1 MRPYKISN
9 PDRPVVSRR
18 EQLLAEAARLF
29 AAHGFRGVG
38 INDIGAA
45 VGISG
50 PGIYRHFSSKEEILA
65 ALLVGISQYLHDG
78 GEGLAERFRG
88 LELLDE
94 LIAFHLDFS
103 LTYRDL
109 IVLHDRDLDSLERAS
124 RDRVRRLQRA
134 YVTTWVEA
142 LRDARLDIE
151 EKEAGVRAH
160 ACFGLL
166 NSTPHLDPAAL
177 GPVGRDVLA
186 AMARAALLA

>member
-29 AAHGFRGVG
+29 ASHGFRGVG

-78 GEGLAERFRG
+78 GEVLAKRSHGLV
-88 LELLDE
+88 LLDE

-124 RDRVRRLQRA
+124 RDKVRRLQRQ
-134 YVTTWVEA
+134 YVITWVDA
-142 LRDARLDIE
+142 LREARLDIG
-151 EKEAGVRAH
+151 EKEAGLRAH

-166 NSTPHLDPAAL
+166 NSTPHLDPAVL
-177 GPVGRDVLA
+177 DPVGRDVLA
-186 AMARAALLA
+186 SMARAALLA